1 MAAVN
6 NNTNNSTISSDVL
19 SMLNKKNGAGN
30 DTANSSS
37 GADKNTMGQDS
48 FMKLLVTQLKN
59 QNPLNPQD
67 NTAFVAQ
74 LAQFSSL
81 QGIQNLNTTVN
92 SLVSGMQSSQALQA
106 SALVGRTVEVESS
119 SAYLP
124 KDGYVRGT
132 MALENSTGSL
142 QLNIY
147 DSDKKLV
154 LQKELGAADAGDIP
168 FAWDGTNS
176 AGETVGPGNYTFE
189 VLARD
194 NGKSTKVTTYLGHN
208 VDIVTVGGNQ
218 SVTLNVDGVGQIA
231 LSEVK
236 NIL

>member
-1 MAAVN
+1 MTAVSN
-6 NNTNNSTISSDVL
+6 NNSTLSADVL
-19 SMLNKKNGAGN
+19 ALLNKKSSTDSS
-30 DTANSSS
+30 DTSNSS
-37 GADKNTMGQDS
+37 ADKNTLGQDS

-59 QNPLNPQD
+59 QNPLSPQD

-106 SALVGRTVEVESS
+106 SALVGRMVEVEGST
-119 SAYLP
+119 AYLP
-124 KDGYVRGT
+124 QDGYVRGT
-132 MALENSTGSL
+132 IALDDSTSSL

-147 DSDKKLV
+147 DSNKNLV
-154 LQKELGAADAGDIP
+154 LQKSLGAADAGDIP

-176 AGETVGPGNYTFE
+176 AGETVAPGTYTFE
-189 VLARD
+189 VLAQD
-194 NGKSTKVTTYLGHN
+194 NGKSSKVTTYLGHN
-208 VDIVTVGGNQ
+208 VDSVTVGGNQ
-218 SVTLNVDGVGQIA
+218 NVTLNVDGVGPIG
-231 LSEVK
+231 LSDVK